1 MHHALRSLAL
11 YALAAVLSASGCQ
24 STNHTE
30 QGAVVGGLLGAGTG
44 AVVGHAL
51 GNTGAGAAIG
61 AGVGALS
68 GAAIGNG
75 QDQVEARNRA
85 IIEQQIGRQ
94 LAGATRIDD
103 VIAMTRAGI
112 APELIM
118 NHVRAHGMAAPLQA
132 NDLILLQQQGVDGR
146 VIATMQ
152 ATPSPV
158 ARSRS
163 SCSRLPPPVI
173 VEGYYG
179 RLLLPST
186 PLLLLVAEIVS
197 RRVCPLIFIRAPK

>member
-1 MHHALRSLAL
+1 MRHALRSLAL
-11 YALAAVLSASGCQ
+11 YALTAVVSASGCA

-30 QGAVVGGLLGAGTG
+30 QGALFGGLLGAGTG

-75 QDQVEARNRA
+75 QDQIEAKNHA
-85 IIEQQIGRQ
+85 MIEQQIGRQ

-103 VIAMTRAGI
+103 VIAMTRAGV

-118 NHVRAHGMAAPLQA
+118 NHVHAHGMAAPLQT
-132 NDLILLQQQGVDGR
+132 NDLILLQQQKVDGR

-158 ARSRS
+158 AGQAVVVQQAA
-163 SCSRLPPPVI
+163 PPPVI

-179 RLLLPST
+179 RPYYH
-186 PLLLLVAEIVS
+186 PH
-197 RRVCPLIFIRAPK
+197 RYYYW

>member
-1 MHHALRSLAL
+1 M
-11 YALAAVLSASGCQ
+11 
-24 STNHTE
+24 
-30 QGAVVGGLLGAGTG
+30 
-44 AVVGHAL
+44 VGHAL

-103 VIAMTRAGI
+103 VIAMTHAGI

-158 ARSRS
+158 APVVVQQA
-163 SCSRLPPPVI
+163 PPPAV
-173 VEGYYG
+173 VEG
-179 RLLLPST
+179 PT
-186 PLLLLVAEIVS
+186 TS
-197 RRVCPLIFIRAPK
+197 RHRTTIHTTIIIW

>member
-1 MHHALRSLAL
+1 MRRALRSLVL
-11 YALAAVLSASGCQ
+11 VAVLSASGCQ

-30 QGAVVGGLLGAGTG
+30 QGAVVGGLVGAGTG

-61 AGVGALS
+61 AGVGALT
-68 GAAIGNG
+68 GAAIGNS
-75 QDQVEARNRA
+75 QDQTEARNRA

-94 LAGATRIDD
+94 LAGATHVDD
-103 VIAMTRAGI
+103 VIAMTHAGV

-118 NHVRAHGMAAPLQA
+118 NHVRAHGMVAPLQV
-132 NDLILLQQQGVDGR
+132 NDVILLQQQGVDGR

-158 ARSRS
+158 AGQ
-163 SCSRLPPPVI
+163 PVI
-173 VEGYYG
+173 VQEAAPTAVIVERPYHYHPHYYYW
-179 RLLLPST
+179 
-186 PLLLLVAEIVS
+186 
-197 RRVCPLIFIRAPK
+197 

>member
-1 MHHALRSLAL
+1 MRHALRSFTL

-94 LAGATRIDD
+94 LAGATRVDD
-103 VIAMTRAGI
+103 VIAMTHAGI

-158 ARSRS
+158 AQPVVVQEA
-163 SCSRLPPPVI
+163 PPPAVI
-173 VEGYYG
+173 VQQPYYYHPH
-179 RLLLPST
+179 RYYYW
-186 PLLLLVAEIVS
+186 
-197 RRVCPLIFIRAPK
+197 

>member
-1 MHHALRSLAL
+1 MRHALRSLAP
-11 YALAAVLSASGCQ
+11 YALAAVLSASGCA

-30 QGAVVGGLLGAGTG
+30 QGALFGGLFGAGTG
-44 AVVGHAL
+44 AVVGHAM

-75 QDQVEARNRA
+75 QDQIETKNRA
-85 IIEQQIGRQ
+85 MIEQQIGRQ

-103 VIAMTRAGI
+103 VLAMTKAGV

-118 NHVRAHGMAAPLQA
+118 NHVHAHGMATPLQA

-158 ARSRS
+158 AEQPVVVQQAA
-163 SCSRLPPPVI
+163 PPPVI
-173 VEGYYG
+173 IEGYYG
-179 RLLLPST
+179 RPYYH
-186 PLLLLVAEIVS
+186 PHHHYYW
-197 RRVCPLIFIRAPK
+197 

>member
-1 MHHALRSLAL
+1 MRRALQSPAL
-11 YALAAVLSASGCQ
+11 YALAVVLSASGCA

-30 QGAVVGGLLGAGTG
+30 QGAVVGGVVGAGTG

-51 GNTGAGAAIG
+51 GNTGAGALIG

-68 GAAIGNG
+68 GAAIGNS
-75 QDQVEARNRA
+75 QDQVEAKNRA
-85 IIEQQIGRQ
+85 MIEQQIGRQ

-103 VIAMTRAGI
+103 VIAMTKAGV

-118 NHVRAHGMAAPLQA
+118 NHVRAHGMAAPLQT

-158 ARSRS
+158 AGQPVVVQEGA
-163 SCSRLPPPVI
+163 PPPVI

-179 RLLLPST
+179 RPYYH
-186 PLLLLVAEIVS
+186 PHHYYYW
-197 RRVCPLIFIRAPK
+197 